1 MHMYKEPDTCRL
13 LTYTNKHYLYIL
25 GMHRVKMYHLRR
37 KVHFVIMTSV
47 FDTPEKIHTVYDL
60 KGSLIGRQASPKVFI
75 CVYIFILIQICIR
88 ILKNIHR
95 V

>member
-1 MHMYKEPDTCRL
+1 M
-13 LTYTNKHYLYIL
+13 I

-60 KGSLIGRQASPKVFI
+60 KGSLIGESKSE
-75 CVYIFILIQICIR
+75 
-88 ILKNIHR
+88 
-95 V
+95 

>member
-1 MHMYKEPDTCRL
+1 MTHSVAIYQCQVVAFNSSNDCRHGHIPFSITDFNHL
-13 LTYTNKHYLYIL
+13 FPIFTFFSFSSLS

-60 KGSLIGRQASPKVFI
+60 KGSLIGE
-75 CVYIFILIQICIR
+75 
-88 ILKNIHR
+88 
-95 V
+95 

>member
-1 MHMYKEPDTCRL
+1 ML
-13 LTYTNKHYLYIL
+13 LHASVLKHDIALTSYHTIINQCDQCTLFL

-60 KGSLIGRQASPKVFI
+60 KGSLIGTT
-75 CVYIFILIQICIR
+75 YIHFD
-88 ILKNIHR
+88 
-95 V
+95 